1 MAAAVPAPVKKP
13 EPEPVD
19 EEPQEDTI
27 PLPPLPT
34 VVTPVE
40 EPLQKPAALPAA
52 FPAAAPVAKKP
63 EGVVDV
69 NSLPRL
75 TPSDRSRLG
84 LSEFRLNVLREASAT
99 QPEALAIINL
109 KKVYVGEMVPGT
121 KARLIAVQSRAIA
134 IEMDDTGERF
144 KVTN

>member
-1 MAAAVPAPVKKP
+1 M
-13 EPEPVD
+13 
-19 EEPQEDTI
+19 
-27 PLPPLPT
+27 
-34 VVTPVE
+34 
-40 EPLQKPAALPAA
+40 
-52 FPAAAPVAKKP
+52 AKKP